1 MDPVSIG
8 LEAMTAT
15 AASAATPAAV
25 GGAGMG
31 MTAAGGIL
39 GAVGSLFGGQ
49 AKSKSLKYQAG
60 VAQMNAL
67 VAKQNAEWAIR
78 SGESEA
84 LKSGRTTGQMIGQQK
99 VAQAAGNLDVSR
111 GSPAAVRESQHEI
124 GLIDQDTI
132 RTNAGRRA
140 YGFEV
145 EAANQEA
152 QAKVSMAAAKTAKT
166 ASFIDAGSSLLSSGS
181 SVASKWLQ
189 ASQVGMFGGGEGST
203 FGDPW
208 EGIRGQ
214 NEQA

>member
-1 MDPVSIG
+1 MG
-8 LEAMTAT
+8 
-15 AASAATPAAV
+15 PAEVGAV
-25 GGAGMG
+25 GMG
-31 MTAAGGIL
+31 MDAGGGIIK
-39 GAVGSLFGGQ
+39 AASSIFGGE
-49 AKSKSLKYQAG
+49 AKSKSYKYQAG

-99 VAQAAGNLDVSR
+99 VAQAAGNLDVSK
-111 GSPAAVRESQHEI
+111 GSPADVRESQHQI

-152 QAKVSMAAAKTAKT
+152 QAKVSMAAAKTSKT
-166 ASFIDAGSSLLSSGS
+166 ASFIEAGSSILSSGS